1 MSASTT
7 SQESILFGL
16 QLHPQYTTWDEMAA
30 AARLVEET
38 GWDVLMTWDHF
49 VPLVGD
55 VTGPNFEGW
64 QVLAAF
70 AAMTE
75 RVQIAMLVTGNTYRH
90 PAVLANMAST
100 LDHISHGRA
109 VLGIGAA
116 WNEHEHNMYGIPFDT
131 PGIRLAKLA
140 EAATIIRG
148 LLDEGTVTFVGK
160 HYQLTNATLGT
171 RPVQKRL
178 PILVGG
184 GGEQK
189 TLRITARHAD
199 WWHGFGD
206 AAVIRHKLEVLRR
219 HCEEVGRDPSK
230 IMPTAG
236 GSIFVTDDP
245 NAIDART
252 RAMMQ
257 RNRAASINP
266 IANSGSPDKIAA
278 RLVTL
283 YEAGIRG
290 FLFGMTPPYDQATI
304 ERAMTEVKPRF
315 LELIGA

>member
-1 MSASTT
+1 MT
-7 SQESILFGL
+7 SPSSIPFGL

-30 AARLVEET
+30 AARLVEDA

-64 QVLAAF
+64 QILAAF
-70 AAMTE
+70 AAITK

-90 PAVLANMAST
+90 PTVLANMATT

-131 PGIRLAKLA
+131 PGVRLAKLA
-140 EAATIIRG
+140 EATKIIRA
-148 LLDEGTVTFVGK
+148 LLDEGTVTFSGK

-171 RPVQKRL
+171 RPIQKRL

-184 GGEQK
+184 GGERK
-189 TLRITARHAD
+189 TLRITARYAD
-199 WWHGFGD
+199 WWHGFG
-206 AAVIRHKLEVLRR
+206 AADVLTHKLAVLRK
-219 HCEEVGRDPSK
+219 HCEEVGRDPAE

-236 GSIFVTDDP
+236 GSIFVTDDKS
-245 NAIDART
+245 AIDARA

-257 RNRAASINP
+257 RNRAQSMNP
-266 IANSGSPDKIAA
+266 IANSGSPDEIAA

-283 YEAGIRG
+283 YRAGIRG
-290 FLFGMTPPYDQATI
+290 FLFGMTPPYDHTTI
-304 ERAMTEVKPRF
+304 ERVMTEVKPRF
-315 LELIGA
+315 LELIS

>member
-1 MSASTT
+1 MTDAS
-7 SQESILFGL
+7 SIPFGL
-16 QLHPQYTTWDEMAA
+16 QLHPQYTSWDEMES
-30 AARLVEET
+30 AARLIEDS

-70 AAMTE
+70 AAITK

-116 WNEHEHNMYGIPFDT
+116 WNEHEHKMYGIPFDT

-140 EAATIIRG
+140 EATEIIRG
-148 LLDEGTVTFVGK
+148 LLDEGIVTFSGT

-171 RPVQKRL
+171 RPIQKRL

-184 GGEQK
+184 GGERK
-189 TLRITARHAD
+189 TLRITARYAD

-206 AAVIRHKLEVLRR
+206 AAVIKHKLEVLRK
-219 HCEEVGRDPSK
+219 HCEEVARDPAD

-236 GSIFVTDDP
+236 GSIFVTDDKS
-245 NAIDART
+245 AIDART
-252 RAMMQ
+252 RAMMK
-257 RNRAASINP
+257 RNRAETMNP
-266 IANSGSPDKIAA
+266 IANSGTPDEIAA

-283 YEAGIRG
+283 YQAGIRG
-290 FLFGMTPPYDQATI
+290 FLFGMTPPYDHATI
-304 ERAMTEVKPRF
+304 ERVMTEVKPRF
-315 LELIGA
+315 LELIAG

>member
-1 MSASTT
+1 MASTT
-7 SQESILFGL
+7 APASIPFGL
-16 QLHPQYTTWDEMAA
+16 QLHPQYTTWDEMESAG
-30 AARLVEET
+30 RLIEDT

-64 QVLAAF
+64 QILAAF
-70 AAMTE
+70 AAITK

-140 EAATIIRG
+140 EAAKIIRA
-148 LLDEGTVTFVGK
+148 LLDEGTVTFAGK

-171 RPVQKRL
+171 RPIQERL

-189 TLRITARHAD
+189 TLRITARYAD

-206 AAVIRHKLEVLRR
+206 AAVITHKLEVLRK
-219 HCEEVGRDPSK
+219 HCEEVGRDIGA

-236 GSIFVTDDP
+236 GGIFVTDDKA
-245 NAIDART
+245 AIEART
-252 RAMMQ
+252 KAMMQ
-257 RNRAASINP
+257 RNRAEKMNP
-266 IANSGSPDKIAA
+266 IANAGTPDEIAA

-283 YEAGIRG
+283 YNAGIRG
-290 FLFGMTPPYDQATI
+290 FLFGMTPPYDHATI
-304 ERAMTEVKPRF
+304 ERVMTEVKPRF